1 MAWRARRT
9 GDGLP
14 WPSPR
19 VLLRFLLAVTAP
31 ALAQSPTDRGLFSP
45 TPFGAQTAT
54 APSLPNDT
62 PEKPSRLPRW
72 VVFDFASGIKTVEF
86 ADGSLHEEPFDP
98 DPLAQM
104 ALSPMPCAVPRDAMV
119 TGSVSS
125 GPR

>member
-1 MAWRARRT
+1 VAFAARAFAV
-9 GDGLP
+9 LP
-14 WPSPR
+14 PI
-19 VLLRFLLAVTAP
+19 FLLAVTAP

-86 ADGSLHEEPFDP
+86 ADGSRKVLNLGH
-98 DPLAQM
+98 ATQ
-104 ALSPMPCAVPRDAMV
+104 RHH
-119 TGSVSS
+119 VSAERWVACDL
-125 GPR
+125 GPTWEA